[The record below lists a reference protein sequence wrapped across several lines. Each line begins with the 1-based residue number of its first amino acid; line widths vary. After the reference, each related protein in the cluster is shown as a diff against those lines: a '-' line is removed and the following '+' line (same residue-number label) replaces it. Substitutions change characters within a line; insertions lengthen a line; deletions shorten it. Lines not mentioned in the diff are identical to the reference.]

1 MCHGLLKAAMATR
14 PAYAFSLTATGGR
27 KSCMLGIKELLKIWM
42 EEIRTMKNKKYQF
55 EQLSIIFKDNI
66 KPYLVETAE
75 DVPFHEVRKVIEEA
89 VLGKKLEQLQ
99 VAYDDENYSMDIWAE
114 GFCSTILIQDELHGI
129 SYDFLNEKYT
139 DNDKWVEIAGF
150 NTPQNS
156 ICEDTNILLDIII
169 TFLETG
175 RPCKRYKWIK
185 TKEG

>member
-1 MCHGLLKAAMATR
+1 MCFSVHIFTESVNEIVEKSVWTR
-14 PAYAFSLTATGGR
+14 Y
-27 KSCMLGIKELLKIWM
+27 GIDICKYTKLVYYGYK
-42 EEIRTMKNKKYQF
+42 EIRTMKNKKYQF
-55 EQLSIIFKDNI
+55 EQLAILFKENI
-66 KPYLVETAE
+66 RPYLVETAE

-89 VLGKKLEQLQ
+89 VLGEKIKQLQ
-99 VAYDDENYSMDIWAE
+99 ATYDDENYSMDIWAE
-114 GFCSTILIQDELHGI
+114 GFRSTILIQDELHGI
-129 SYDFLNEKYT
+129 SYDFLNEKYI

-185 TKEG
+185 TKEE